1 MEKINIQVNNLKL
14 NVTNIKSSLISSN
27 KKLKKLRS
35 DKISLFSKEKD
46 REEKLKKEKSIESPM
61 EGLGKFG
68 RTVGGIARN
77 IAKGPLS
84 FFDTIKEFFGLL
96 LTGIIIN
103 NLPYIIDQ
111 IKGFFDRNKWLVEGT
126 KFILSVIGK
135 GIMGI
140 INLVDKFTPSQQ
152 DKINGDAKKL
162 KEEFSRLDRNLGD
175 DNAEI
180 DKRLKELQKQEDD
193 ETKNKRQ
200 ADYVK
205 NITSRQES
213 RSSTPSPGS
222 IDPQSSN
229 PAPQPR
235 RTPEK
240 PPEVQKFAK
249 GGIVQPRKSVDTG
262 TKPQATKTMTAGSSS
277 LGTTKASVRSKKAVQ
292 TVNYFSFFNN
302 NNQVSEEIA
311 LKDEKNKETFKEILV
326 SLKSIQE
333 IRKQIGDEDFPGQ
346 RPRTRPGPG
355 QQPSLGE
362 PVDVDPDEVI
372 GTVGSTG
379 MSTGPHIHLES
390 VSSNKTIP
398 ESLRKNIFVNGK
410 SLTSNN
416 FPLSSPVGERFHPI
430 LKRMKY
436 HAGEDWP
443 APANSQITLRGGV
456 KFVKYIPEGSDPRYD
471 GYGNVTVIQDTDGK
485 QYFMGHLNAGPSN
498 LQALKKKQDEKIKAR
513 AGSAPPGITDKT
525 GKKASL
531 SEVVTLLRNAGASES
546 EVEYLSA
553 IAFKENADG
562 STGKIRNRPDT
573 DDLSYGLWQINMIG
587 SLGPER
593 LRQFGISS
601 YDDLLNPSVNARA
614 ALILLRSSG
623 KSTWRNSRNKLTKRD
638 IEKVREEMDKNKR
651 ASRDKNNRA
660 SISPVSKNK
669 GSSLEEEDSF
679 VATTKIYNR
688 TLVIKQRQLSIT
700 TIPA

>member
-152 DKINGDAKKL
+152 DKINGDARKL
-162 KEEFSRLDRNLGD
+162 KEEFSKLDRNLGD

-180 DKRLKELQKQEDD
+180 DKRLSELEKEQKED
-193 ETKNKRQ
+193 EKNKNQ
-200 ADYVK
+200 KEYK
-205 NITSRQES
+205 KQIETRQES
-213 RSSTPSPGS
+213 RSSISSPGS
-222 IDPQSSN
+222 IDPQSTN

-372 GTVGSTG
+372 GTVGYTG
-379 MSTGPHIHLES
+379 RVVPAGPGGTHIHIENLS
-390 VSSNKTIP
+390 DYSAGIP
-398 ESLRKNIFVNGK
+398 ANVKNNIFVSGVPMPSRLKFSSGIGWRWGK
-410 SLTSNN
+410 
-416 FPLSSPVGERFHPI
+416 VH
-430 LKRMKY
+430 M
-436 HAGEDWP
+436 GEDYAGDP
-443 APANSQITLRGGV
+443 DQPITLGGGL
-456 KFVKYIPEGSDPRYD
+456 KFVGFNPASQTG
-471 GYGNVTVIQDTDGK
+471 GYGNQVIIQAPDGT
-485 QYFMGHLNAGPSN
+485 QYSLNHLNAGPSN

-573 DDLSYGLWQINMIG
+573 GDLSYGLWQINMLG

-651 ASRDKNNRA
+651 AS
-660 SISPVSKNK
+660 ISPVTNIK

-679 VATTKIYNR
+679 VATTTILNR
-688 TLVIKQRQLSIT
+688 PVVVKQFIP
-700 TIPA
+700 TIQVPVA